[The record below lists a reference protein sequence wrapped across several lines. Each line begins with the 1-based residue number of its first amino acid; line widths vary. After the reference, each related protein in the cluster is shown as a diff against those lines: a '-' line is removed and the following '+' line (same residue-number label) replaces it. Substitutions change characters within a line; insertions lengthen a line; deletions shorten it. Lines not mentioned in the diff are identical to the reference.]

1 MDNKYKGP
9 NIIPNILYYDSYIL
23 FPTLIFYLSTLKN
36 RLPNP
41 HELIDSQ

>member
-23 FPTLIFYLSTLKN
+23 SSTLIFYLSTLKN

-41 HELIDSQ
+41 HELIDCQ

>member
-23 FPTLIFYLSTLKN
+23 SSTLIFYLATLKN
-36 RLPNP
+36 RPPNP
-41 HELIDSQ
+41 NELTDCQ